1 MNNIEKELKVI
12 MNNRM
17 KELLVTGRI
26 VKEAV
31 EVNGKWVDK
40 EIVSLINK

>member
-31 EVNGKWVDK
+31 EVNGKWADK

>member
-1 MNNIEKELKVI
+1 

-31 EVNGKWVDK
+31 GVNGKWVDK